1 MAVKASGTI
10 TISKERDVSATWRFY
25 KIAPSTSTP
34 SKPTDAQGKAYVSD
48 RTVPSGWSLSEPA
61 YEGTFTSSL
70 YTCDLTSFTDGE
82 VSWSEVSKSSSYEA
96 AKQAY
101 NLANTTSSNLTTEIN
116 QRKAEYGTCATSA
129 ATQAKVVTC
138 ANFALYS
145 GARIQVTFT
154 YANTYVSG
162 AVTLNVNSTGAKTI
176 YVGKTATSSTNLLL
190 WAAGA
195 KMEFVYDGTGWILQN
210 APMPLYGT
218 CSTGATT
225 AAKAVTCADAVICK
239 GTSISVKM
247 SYATAVSTPTL
258 NVGSTVARN
267 IYALGNVLAAN
278 SPCNWVAD
286 STQKF
291 TFDGSAWR
299 MDDDTAKYNA
309 SEAAKV
315 AIGYLTDLSNGVY
328 VHAEGTSS
336 DPTASTAKGVRITD
350 VVDVIRN
357 GVPVASF
364 GDGEVLLGKHNEA
377 TDEFLLVNSTGLHF
391 GCWEAED
398 IALLFSPTD
407 CITTFKNGEGLIFTD
422 ESNNQQVVFDYMNND
437 YTFAGKVFQ
446 NNHSG
451 AYGNIGAVKS
461 ASLSSDKSIKT
472 STGTALCSISLEAG
486 SWLLICEVRFAS
498 ASGGVRRANCTS
510 TSGSSSIECQ
520 FPGSSSG
527 TAQLNFTK
535 YATLSSTTTY
545 YLNGWQ
551 NSGSNL
557 TVNSSGTTIRAIRLV

>member
-25 KIAPSTSTP
+25 IIAASTSTP

-48 RTVPSGWSLSEPA
+48 RTIPSGWSLSEPA
-61 YEGTFTSSL
+61 YDGTSTNSL

-116 QRKAEYGTCATSA
+116 QRKAEYGTCATAA

-278 SPCNWVAD
+278 SLCNWVAD

-315 AIGYLTDLSNGVY
+315 AIHKL
-328 VHAEGTSS
+328 
-336 DPTASTAKGVRITD
+336 
-350 VVDVIRN
+350 
-357 GVPVASF
+357 
-364 GDGEVLLGKHNEA
+364 
-377 TDEFLLVNSTGLHF
+377 
-391 GCWEAED
+391 
-398 IALLFSPTD
+398 
-407 CITTFKNGEGLIFTD
+407 
-422 ESNNQQVVFDYMNND
+422 Q
-437 YTFAGKVFQ
+437 FQ
-446 NNHSG
+446 
-451 AYGNIGAVKS
+451 
-461 ASLSSDKSIKT
+461 
-472 STGTALCSISLEAG
+472 
-486 SWLLICEVRFAS
+486 
-498 ASGGVRRANCTS
+498 
-510 TSGSSSIECQ
+510 IEQ
-520 FPGSSSG
+520 
-527 TAQLNFTK
+527 
-535 YATLSSTTTY
+535 
-545 YLNGWQ
+545 
-551 NSGSNL
+551 
-557 TVNSSGTTIRAIRLV
+557 